1 MSTGILSVPVGPDD
15 HFLGPADAPVT
26 LLEYGDYECP
36 HCGRA
41 HEVLQTVLGKLGDEV
56 RFIFRNFPLAE
67 VHPHAQVAAE
77 AAESVAAHGG
87 NDAFWA
93 MHDMLFENQD
103 ALEPDAL
110 LEYATAVG
118 ADPNVVAEDLS
129 SGASTERVRKDFR
142 SGVRSGVNGT
152 PTFFV
157 NGRRFDG
164 NWGDPDAFAAALHQ
178 AVRVG
183 SVR

>member
-1 MSTGILSVPVGPDD
+1 MSTGSLTVPVGPAD
-15 HFLGPADAPVT
+15 HVVGPASAPIT
-26 LLEYGDYECP
+26 LVEYGDYECP

-41 HEVLQTVLGKLGDEV
+41 HVVLQTVLSELAQEV
-56 RFIFRNFPLAE
+56 RFVFRNFPLAE
-67 VHPHAQVAAE
+67 VHPHAQAAAE

-103 ALEPDAL
+103 ALEPDAI

-118 ADPNVVAEDLS
+118 ADPHVVAADLS
-129 SGASTERVRKDFR
+129 SGAMTEHVRADFR

-164 NWGDPDAFAAALHQ
+164 NWGDPVAFAAALHQ
-178 AVRVG
+178 AARVG

>member
-1 MSTGILSVPVGPDD
+1 
-15 HFLGPADAPVT
+15 
-26 LLEYGDYECP
+26 
-36 HCGRA
+36 
-41 HEVLQTVLGKLGDEV
+41 VLAELGDEV
-56 RFIFRNFPLAE
+56 RFVFRNFPLAE

-87 NDAFWA
+87 TDTFWA

-118 ADPNVVAEDLS
+118 ADPNVVANDLA
-129 SGASTERVRKDFR
+129 SGAMTEHVRKDFR
-142 SGVRSGVNGT
+142 GGVRSGVNGT

-164 NWGDPDAFAAALHQ
+164 NWGDPVAFVAALHG
-178 AVRVG
+178 AARVG
-183 SVR
+183 SVG